1 MLVNARGVQHKLL
14 AGGYCVDS
22 IYTAVKTINRY
33 KKARRA
39 CAVRAFRT
47 SSDDSGNHRWR
58 ILGWRPCDLCF
69 NILIYIGI
77 LCLFSIEGSIM
88 EPLSETAERLTSNY
102 AKR

>member
-1 MLVNARGVQHKLL
+1 MTLVITDGEFW
-14 AGGYCVDS
+14 C
-22 IYTAVKTINRY
+22 
-33 KKARRA
+33 
-39 CAVRAFRT
+39 
-47 SSDDSGNHRWR
+47 
-58 ILGWRPCDLCF
+58 WRPCNLCF

>member
-1 MLVNARGVQHKLL
+1 MDVLGQRQTQKKPAELVPCGLSVLH
-14 AGGYCVDS
+14 
-22 IYTAVKTINRY
+22 
-33 KKARRA
+33 
-39 CAVRAFRT
+39 RT
-47 SSDDSGNHRWR
+47 YPDHH
-58 ILGWRPCDLCF
+58 LVGWRPCDLCF